1 MGKISDNELE
11 RRRKVAEEKIWG
23 LLIES
28 IEKSRKKH
36 IARSIALRL
45 FFLYESVR
53 KFQETVRTM
62 GKRVN
67 PLTTTAPSFTVEQTN
82 FLIRTYNSI
91 IEDIHSHLRKKDS
104 YIDSF
109 STLEELDKPTI
120 NEVAK
125 TLFIM
130 GTNILQLLSYMI
142 RWI

>member
-1 MGKISDNELE
+1 
-11 RRRKVAEEKIWG
+11 
-23 LLIES
+23 
-28 IEKSRKKH
+28 
-36 IARSIALRL
+36 
-45 FFLYESVR
+45 
-53 KFQETVRTM
+53 M

-67 PLTTTAPSFTVEQTN
+67 PLTTIAPSFTVEQTN

-91 IEDIHSHLRKKDS
+91 IEDVHSHLRKKDS